1 MPFISI
7 QTKIALAN
15 ALKKRMEHTS
25 FDKITVKDVV
35 TECGVNRQTFY
46 YHFQD
51 IYELLGWIYK
61 TEAVDTISDCRS
73 YDTWQQGFLK
83 IFHYVEDNKAISL
96 NTFHSIAREHLE
108 GFLQSVVFDLLIDI
122 VNELAQERAIPEADK
137 KFIANFY
144 TYAFIG
150 LLCEWLKTGMKEKPE
165 TIIEQLSKLID
176 GDIARAITKYV
187 KS

>member
-1 MPFISI
+1 MTFIST
-7 QTKIALAN
+7 QTKQALAN
-15 ALKKRMEHTS
+15 ALKKRMGYTS

-35 TECGVNRQTFY
+35 TDCGVNRQTFY

-83 IFHYVEDNKAISL
+83 IFHYVENNKAVSL
-96 NTFHSIAREHLE
+96 NTFHSIARDHIEE
-108 GFLQSVVFDLLIDI
+108 FLQSVVSDLVMGVVEELSTGKDI
-122 VNELAQERAIPEADK
+122 LQENK

-165 TIIEQLSKLID
+165 HIIEKLSKLID
-176 GDIARAITKYV
+176 GDIARAITKYE
-187 KS
+187 K